1 MKRATAGATSLLNIG
16 MVAAFRQRNTMKG
29 NTPFMAFYGN
39 AANGSQTMFE
49 DSATDVQ
56 ISLIQNTAK
65 IADWGERG
73 VSSPVGIDARYF
85 NGESGNIVTRA
96 FPIIKGFG
104 TITAKDTTFKTPSG
118 AYLPKQERTQIM
130 IELGREQGANAA
142 LSHVMRHEYMA
153 AEGILTGKVTVSSAG
168 GQFDFKRHTD
178 NTFTVAKVWTDT
190 TSTPRKD
197 IGTACRRTHLN
208 GKAKPDACFMSNDMF
223 DAWLVHTETTALA
236 DIRRYDITFVGSQ
249 GMAELGS
256 DARYRRFID
265 AGWMPRAVTSVEG
278 GYRLVIFT
286 TLATYT
292 DKNGVDQDLMPAS
305 TSFVAAT
312 TGRFDRYFGPDDKMP
327 WFYEKSAMRAAETFG
342 IVQNQNDVISAE
354 VGELFDARMLKFFVT
369 EAEDGGS
376 VKIEAQSAPIYAP
389 VQANAICV
397 FKEP

>member
-1 MKRATAGATSLLNIG
+1 MKRATAGATSLLNVA
-16 MVAAFRQRNTMKG
+16 MVEAFRQRNTMSG

-39 AANGSQTMFE
+39 GSNGSQTMFE

-56 ISLIQNTAK
+56 ISLVQNTAK
-65 IADWGERG
+65 IAEWGERG
-73 VSSPVGIDARYF
+73 ISSPVGVDARFF
-85 NGESGNIVTRA
+85 NGESANIVTRA

-104 TITAKDTTFKTPSG
+104 TITARDTTFKTPTG
-118 AYLPKQERTQIM
+118 AYLPMQDRMQIM
-130 IELGREQGANAA
+130 RELGGEQGVNAA

-153 AEGILTGKVTVSSAG
+153 SEGILTGKVTVNAAG

-178 NTFTVAKVWTDT
+178 NTFTVAKVWTDA

-197 IGTACRRTHLN
+197 MGTACRRTQLN

-223 DAWLVHTETTALA
+223 DAWLVHPETTALA

-265 AGWMPRAVTSVEG
+265 AGWMPRAITSVEG

-292 DKNGVDQDLMPAS
+292 DKTGTEQDLMPAS

-312 TGRFDRYFGPDDKMP
+312 NGRFDRYFGPDDKMP
-327 WFYEKSAMRAAETFG
+327 GFYEKSAARAQELFG
-342 IVQNQNDVISAE
+342 IAQTGAGLITAE
-354 VGELFDARMLKFFVT
+354 AGELFDARMLKFFVT
-369 EAEDGGS
+369 EAPDGGS